1 MRWLIIDEA
10 STVSPG
16 LLGTLDAFLKA
27 ACDRHPFAKDGRRKR
42 PFGGLNIV
50 FAGDLWQLPPVRAS
64 AIFSN
69 PFKRRDNSA
78 EQVAL
83 CMFGGMGSGPFGKVP
98 YFVPPRGQEGKGNGD
113 RVLLFLKFDKASCIP
128 TGILFALQ

>member
-1 MRWLIIDEA
+1 MRRLIIDEA

-16 LLGTLDAFLKA
+16 LLGTLDSFLKA
-27 ACDRHPFAKDGRRKR
+27 ACDRHPVAKDGRRKR

-78 EQVAL
+78 EQAALYMFWRRGINCVAHA
-83 CMFGGMGSGPFGKVP
+83 
-98 YFVPPRGQEGKGNGD
+98 Y
-113 RVLLFLKFDKASCIP
+113 LLTSLTA
-128 TGILFALQ
+128 A